1 MTLSMYDVSVP
12 AFARTLGNLKA
23 ILGKAAA
30 HAQARKIDES
40 AFLTARLFPDMFTF
54 AQQVQVAT
62 DFARG
67 TCARLAGAEPPP
79 VEGDGKSFA
88 ELVARIERTLDYVST
103 VPRAAIDGGEGRE
116 IVRSIRGVEKRF
128 TGSAYLLAYALPNFY
143 FHVAMAYALLR
154 EGGVEIG
161 KPDYLGT
168 FP

>member
-1 MTLSMYDVSVP
+1 MPLSMYDVSVP
-12 AFARTLGNLKA
+12 VFARTLRNLKG
-23 ILGKAAA
+23 ILEKGAA
-30 HAQARKIDES
+30 HAQARKIEES

-54 AQQVQVAT
+54 TQQVQVAT

-67 TCARLAGAEPPP
+67 TCARLAGLDPPSIDSN
-79 VEGDGKSFA
+79 EKSFA
-88 ELVARIERTLDYVST
+88 DLIARVERSLDYVESA
-103 VPRAAIDGGEGRE
+103 PRGAIEGSEGRE
-116 IVRSIRGVEKRF
+116 IVRPVRGVEKRF
-128 TGSAYLLAYALPNFY
+128 GGSAYLLTYALPNFY